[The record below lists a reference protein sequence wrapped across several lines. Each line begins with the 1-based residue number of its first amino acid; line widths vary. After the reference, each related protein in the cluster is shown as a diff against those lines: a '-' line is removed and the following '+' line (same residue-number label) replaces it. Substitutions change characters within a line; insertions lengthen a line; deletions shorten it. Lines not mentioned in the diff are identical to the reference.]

1 MKLTIYFCKSD
12 KTVNDKIRAK
22 FGMPMVGMTVNG
34 EITCDIRDED
44 IHLLKECEKRGFI
57 KIRRKER

>member
-1 MKLTIYFCKSD
+1 MRLTVYFCKQD
-12 KTVNDKIRAK
+12 KAVNDKIRAK

-44 IHLLKECEKRGFI
+44 LELLKETERRGFI
-57 KIRRKER
+57 QIRRK